1 MPLFKRVN
9 SQSPDDD
16 PTSIGNLLIEM
27 KLITREQLRDALDR
41 IETDLL
47 GESLVKLELITE
59 TQLELA
65 LARQRMLRGERLQPQ
80 AVLTMVDKAQTE
92 QRRVFD
98 GLAELGSLAS
108 MAAKQGGKP

>member
-1 MPLFKRVN
+1 MPLFKTRVN
-9 SQSPDDD
+9 SHPASD
-16 PTSIGNLLIEM
+16 PTSIGNLLVEM
-27 KLITREQLRDALDR
+27 KLITREQLSEVLDR
-41 IETDLL
+41 IETDLFGEACVRL
-47 GESLVKLELITE
+47 GLITE

-65 LARQRMLRGERLQPQ
+65 LARQAMIRGERVHPQ
-80 AVLTMVDKAQTE
+80 AVLTMVDKVQTE